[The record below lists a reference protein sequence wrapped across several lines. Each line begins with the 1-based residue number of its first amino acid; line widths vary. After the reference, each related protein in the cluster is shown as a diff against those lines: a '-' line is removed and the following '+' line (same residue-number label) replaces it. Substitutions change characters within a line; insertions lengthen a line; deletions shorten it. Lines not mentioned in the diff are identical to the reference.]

1 MRATSLAWL
10 TAIILV
16 SAGAVRLVAP
26 AMAATKPVPGQP
38 LVATPKSERHPEIE
52 RAIAA
57 LERAKG
63 YLQHAAHDFGGH
75 RVEALAAVDKALEQL
90 RLALQYDKK

>member
-10 TAIILV
+10 TAIVLI

-26 AMAATKPVPGQP
+26 AMAATTSVTGQP
-38 LVATPKSERHPEIE
+38 LVVAPKSERHPEIE

-57 LERAKG
+57 LERAKAH
-63 YLQHAAHDFGGH
+63 LQHAAHDFGGH
-75 RVEALAAVDKALEQL
+75 RVEALAAIDKALEQL

>member
-10 TAIILV
+10 TAIVLV

-26 AMAATKPVPGQP
+26 AVAVAGSDPSQPSVP
-38 LVATPKSERHPEIE
+38 TPKAERHPEIE

-57 LERAKG
+57 LERAKAH
-63 YLQHAAHDFGGH
+63 LQHAAHDFGGH